1 MSHRFTY
8 ALGSTFVLV
17 LIVGV
22 GLFSLNS
29 RSPAPKN
36 ESTTTTTTRVHLTLD
51 PVGIY
56 SGKPVIAS
64 QGHAVGSET
73 LGSLPANNG
82 YTLVYDC
89 SAQGSLRVSI
99 PNTMS
104 VTMRCNGRATGFTSW
119 SHVPSA
125 QFVRVSST
133 SSLWRVAIY
142 LTKTPV
148 QLPNYEVTNI

>member
-8 ALGSTFVLV
+8 ALGSALVLV

-22 GLFSLNS
+22 GVFSLNS
-29 RSPAPKN
+29 RSPADKN
-36 ESTTTTTTRVHLTLD
+36 KTTTTTTTPVHLTLA
-51 PVGIY
+51 PVGIFG
-56 SGKPVIAS
+56 GKPVIAS

-89 SAQGSLRVSI
+89 LSPGSLRVSI
-99 PNTMS
+99 PNTIS
-104 VTMRCNGRATGFTSW
+104 VSMRCDGRAKGFTSW
-119 SHVPSA
+119 SNVPSA
-125 QFVRVSST
+125 QFVRVSTT
-133 SSLWRVAIY
+133 SSLWRIALY